1 MCALCDD
8 FASGYWMVLIKLTEK
23 KKILSTRE
31 RVQCVYRDSD
41 KEKRVIAESCLFN
54 LYIKLIKRGLC
65 FEIQINILATSL
77 LLFGCRNKRRKR
89 ILNTELI
96 LGTIYIVNKKK
107 SGTTDY

>member
-31 RVQCVYRDSD
+31 RVQVFIEILIKK
-41 KEKRVIAESCLFN
+41 KESKESNCRIMF
-54 LYIKLIKRGLC
+54 IQLIKRGLC